1 MSADRVARWTAR
13 ARARDAVRSA
23 LRDRGYVELD
33 APLLVRGTCPDVSLT
48 SFAVPDAG
56 PGWYLTTSTE
66 YAIKRALA
74 EGLGAGF
81 TLTANFRRGEVSPTH
96 GPEFTMLEWGRVG
109 ASLDDICAEAEALVE
124 SAARAVGGSAR
135 VVWGART
142 FDLAGP
148 WPRRG
153 VAEVLASAAGLSADE
168 GDEALSLPWLLRAAD
183 RLGVDLP
190 AAWRDDVVTV
200 LTLCLDHLQPTL
212 GADGPMWLVD
222 WPGYLSTST
231 DGGAVA
237 TTARA
242 ELFCGGLELADG
254 FPFLTDAD
262 AAQAAL
268 GRAHA
273 VRATL
278 GLDAVALDHGYVAA
292 LRRGLPDGA
301 GMALGFDRL
310 VMLLTGATQI
320 AAVQV
325 QGWDE
330 R

>member
-1 MSADRVARWTAR
+1 VSTERVARWVAR
-13 ARARDAVRSA
+13 ADAREAVRSA
-23 LRDRGYVELD
+23 LRRRGYVELD
-33 APLLVRGTCPDVSLT
+33 APLLVRGTCPDLSLT
-48 SFAVPDAG
+48 SFAVPEAG
-56 PGWYLTTSTE
+56 PGAYLTTSTE

-74 EGLGAGF
+74 EGLGAAF

-109 ASLDDICAEAEALVE
+109 ANLDEICAEAEALVE
-124 SAARAVGGSAR
+124 AAARAVTGGTR
-135 VVWGART
+135 VAWGGRAL
-142 FDLAGP
+142 DLAGP

-153 VAEVLASAAGLSADE
+153 VAEVLAAATGLPRE
-168 GDEALSLPWLLRAAD
+168 GALTLPWLLAAAA
-183 RLGVDLP
+183 RLGIDVP
-190 AAWRDDVVTV
+190 PSWADDVVTV
-200 LTLCLDHLQPTL
+200 LTLALDHLQPTL

-222 WPGYLSTST
+222 WPGYLTSST
-231 DGGAVA
+231 DGGADA

-254 FPFLTDAD
+254 FPFLTDAE

-268 GRAHA
+268 ERAQA
-273 VRATL
+273 ARAAL
-278 GLDAVALDHGYVAA
+278 GLDAVTVDDGYLRA

-310 VMLLTGATQI
+310 VMLLTGATRI
-320 AAVQV
+320 VEVQV